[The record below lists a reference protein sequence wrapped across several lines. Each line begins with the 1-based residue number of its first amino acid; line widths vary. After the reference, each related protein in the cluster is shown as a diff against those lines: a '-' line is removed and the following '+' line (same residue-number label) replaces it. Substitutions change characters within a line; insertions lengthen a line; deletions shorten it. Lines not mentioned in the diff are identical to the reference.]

1 MKPCLFAVPDTRTDP
16 GWHASPDPVMLPA
29 VKLEQLQEFFPPERR
44 RDVERLYQRYLA
56 AQRDQDDVEGFVS
69 HLHEQGLLS
78 SDTMRNVLTDHE
90 VSLSQ
95 LPNPADLDIGGSTRL
110 LALLGKGAMG
120 EVFLGLDPHLKRTVA
135 VKRLDPKL
143 LQKPAMAQ
151 RFFAEAQITAQLDH
165 PSIVPIYGLE
175 RDREGRLSYAMKFVR
190 GKTLKEYIDESREQ
204 LDQGKPDE
212 DHTLKARI
220 EILLPV
226 LNAMD
231 YAHKRGIIHRDLKP
245 DNIMV
250 GAFGEVLVMDWG
262 IARPIGKRERVT
274 HGDSVE
280 KTRAGSL
287 VGTPSF
293 MSPEQARGN
302 TENLDGASD
311 QYSLGLILQELVTL
325 ERAITAESVLEV
337 VAMAAEGMKRPI
349 EPYSSKE
356 AIPRELASII
366 HKATA
371 KDPDHRYES
380 VDGLGDD
387 LRRFLRDESVIAD
400 PDTGL
405 RRLKRWVGSH
415 RGLAI
420 ALVFGLV
427 AAIGI
432 SVTAVLWQSAVALQ
446 AERDSARQR
455 EEQLQ
460 AIVATV
466 GAQALT
472 MTEKLNDY
480 EALVQGISAVAEQVL
495 QEPASDVPEMVIYK
509 YRGKTREPAG
519 MPTYAL
525 PSPVYGNKVSLK
537 FADFSAPPDLD
548 LTTPPHKLR
557 ANQLWRMQDVLR
569 KALLAS
575 KGRSALALPLERAE
589 KVVLEEGAPLVW
601 TYVSTSEG
609 ITAGMPG
616 IWEYQTESP
625 DDAYDPRVRDW
636 FAQTKGK
643 YGPQWSS
650 SGVDESGLGLLITCA
665 QSLFDRKG
673 EFLGVAAVDLTF
685 NYFIDNFLENEA
697 LKAAGGEAFILDD
710 KGIIVVRSSQKDIAK
725 DADNYKPV
733 VYEDPQLL
741 AKVALGQTGH
751 MLLGDGRLAVWS
763 RLAAIPW
770 TYLVIAKEAKLLA
783 GGAN

>member
-1 MKPCLFAVPDTRTDP
+1 
-16 GWHASPDPVMLPA
+16 MLRG

-44 RDVERLYQRYLA
+44 RDVERLYQRYLEG
-56 AQRDQDDVEGFVS
+56 QRDQDDVEGFVS

-78 SDTMRNVLTDHE
+78 SETMRNVLTDHE

-95 LPNPADLDIGGSTRL
+95 LPDPADLDVGSSTRL

-120 EVFLGLDPHLKRTVA
+120 EVFLGRDPHLKRTVA

-143 LQKPAMAQ
+143 LQRPAMAQ

-190 GKTLKEYIDESREQ
+190 GKTLKEYMDESREQ
-204 LDQGKPDE
+204 LDKGKPDE

-220 EILLPV
+220 ETLLPV

-274 HGDSVE
+274 HGDTVE

-311 QYSLGLILQELVTL
+311 QYALGLILQELVTL
-325 ERAITAESVLEV
+325 KRAIYAESALEV
-337 VAMAAEGMKRPI
+337 VAMAAEAMKVAI
-349 EPYSSKE
+349 APYNSKE
-356 AIPRELASII
+356 SIPRELAAII
-366 HKATA
+366 DKATA
-371 KDPDHRYES
+371 KDPDNRYGS

-405 RRLKRWVGSH
+405 RRLKRWVGGH
-415 RGLAI
+415 RGLALG
-420 ALVFGLV
+420 LVFGLV
-427 AAIGI
+427 ALIGI
-432 SVTAVLWQSAVALQ
+432 SVTGVLWQSAIAMQ
-446 AERDSARQR
+446 AERDAARVR

-460 AIVATV
+460 AVMSTV

-480 EALVQGISAVAEQVL
+480 EALVQGISAVAEQVF
-495 QEPASDVPEMVIYK
+495 QEPAPDVPEMVIYK
-509 YRGKTREPAG
+509 YRGKQSEPKD
-519 MPTYAL
+519 PPSYAVQ
-525 PSPVYGNKVSLK
+525 SEIYDNKVSLK

-548 LTTPPHKLR
+548 LAAHKSR

-575 KGRSALALPLERAE
+575 KGYAALALPIERAE
-589 KVVLEEGAPLVW
+589 KLVLEEGTPLVW
-601 TYVSTSEG
+601 TYVSSSEG
-609 ITAGMPG
+609 LTAGMPG
-616 IWEYQTESP
+616 IWQYQAEN
-625 DDAYDPRVRDW
+625 DKDAYDARVRDW
-636 FAQTKGK
+636 FKGTKGK
-643 YGPQWSS
+643 HGPQWSS

-665 QSLFDRKG
+665 QSLFDHKG

-685 NYFIDNFLENEA
+685 NYFIDNFLENTSIA
-697 LKAAGGEAFILDD
+697 KAGGEAFILDD
-710 KGIIVVRSSQKDIAK
+710 KGIIVVRSSQKDVAK
-725 DADNYKPV
+725 DADTYKPV
-733 VYEDPQLL
+733 TFDDADLL
-741 AKVALGQTGH
+741 ARVKLGQSGH
-751 MLLGDGRLAVWS
+751 MLLPGGRLAVWS

-770 TYLVIAKEAKLLA
+770 TYLVVAPEAKLLA
-783 GGAN
+783 RAD